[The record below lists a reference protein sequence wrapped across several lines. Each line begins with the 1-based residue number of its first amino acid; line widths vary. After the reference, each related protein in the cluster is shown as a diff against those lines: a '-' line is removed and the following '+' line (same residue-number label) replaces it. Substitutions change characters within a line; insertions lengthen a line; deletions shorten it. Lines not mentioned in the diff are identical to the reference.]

1 MGAKKKKAKKKKHH
15 ACVAQKKKAKKKKA
29 KKGLR
34 NAGKNCWTPCHK
46 KNGKCAWCGT
56 GVCCRHGWKKGG
68 CDGKQGAKKHH
79 ACVAQKKAEKKKTEK
94 KKAEKTYP
102 QCSVKMHW
110 MRRHW
115 RSNPFYKKKGV
126 DGTTSSI
133 KQYLGCV
140 EKYCA
145 PPKGGCKS
153 AVMVVTADKSQ
164 GAVSIAEAEKILAVT
179 KAMVKKTK
187 LAIDKKE
194 AAMKAEM
201 SAKEA
206 IDAIEGSIK

>member
-1 MGAKKKKAKKKKHH
+1 MGAKKKKAKKKK
-15 ACVAQKKKAKKKKA
+15 AKKKKAKKKKATKKKA

-153 AVMVVTADKSQ
+153 AA
-164 GAVSIAEAEKILAVT
+164 
-179 KAMVKKTK
+179 KTYPQC
-187 LAIDKKE
+187 
-194 AAMKAEM
+194 
-201 SAKEA
+201 SAKMHWMRRNWRSNPFYKKKGV
-206 IDAIEGSIK
+206 DGTTSSIKQYLGCVEKYCAPPKGGC